1 MELKLKK
8 YLFLLLSGV
17 LLYSCGNNDFNNDN
31 EITIPVSV
39 EDVKLK
45 PIEEFVDATGTV
57 YASMDATLRAEI
69 SGKYHLKI
77 NPITSKLYKLGDKVK
92 KGEVIIHIED
102 AEYENNIR
110 IDYQKLQLE
119 QKKSTF
125 EKQKSLYD
133 KGGVTQ
139 TELKSA
145 ELDFINQE
153 YSYKA
158 AQIELN
164 KMKVVAPFEGV
175 IVSLP
180 YFTDGTKIS
189 ANTAL
194 VGIMNYSKLFLEI
207 NLPEKQLNV
216 LKLNTVAR
224 IMNYSLPDD
233 TLKGLVTQISP
244 AIDEGTRTFKAVL
257 QIDNPKWKLRPGMFV
272 KAELVTA
279 SKDKAVVIAKNIILS
294 RKRGKTVFV
303 VVKGASEERV
313 ITTGLENPE
322 SIEVINGLEVNDRL
336 VTKGFETLRNRQ
348 KVKIIK

>member
-1 MELKLKK
+1 MKK
-8 YLFLLLSGV
+8 YLLLVLSS
-17 LLYSCGNNDFNNDN
+17 LLFFSCGNNDFNDDN

-45 PIEEFVDATGTV
+45 PIEEFIDATGTV
-57 YASMDATLRAEI
+57 YPSMDATLRLEI
-69 SGKYHLKI
+69 SGNYHLNK
-77 NPITSKLYKLGDKVK
+77 NPRTGKTFKLGDKIK
-92 KGEVIIHIED
+92 KGEVIISIKDE
-102 AEYENNIR
+102 EYENNIR

-145 ELDFINQE
+145 ELDFINQQYTYE
-153 YSYKA
+153 A
-158 AQIELN
+158 AEIQLN
-164 KMKVVAPFEGV
+164 KMKVTSPFEGV
-175 IVSLP
+175 IVDLP
-180 YFTDGTKIS
+180 YFTDGIKIS
-189 ANTAL
+189 ANSSL
-194 VGIMNYSKLFLEI
+194 VRLMNYSKLFLEI
-207 NLPEKQLNV
+207 NLPEKQLDI
-216 LKLNTVAR
+216 LKLKIEAR
-224 IMNYSLPDD
+224 IMNYSLPED

-257 QIDNPKWKLRPGMFV
+257 QINNPDWKLRPGMFV

-279 SKDKAVVIAKNIILS
+279 SKEKAIVIAKNIILS
-294 RKRGKTVFV
+294 RRRGKTVYV
-303 VVKGASEERV
+303 VVKGASERRV

-322 SIEVINGLEVNDRL
+322 SVEVIKGLKVNDRL
-336 VTKGFETLRNRQ
+336 VSKGFETLRNRQ

>member
-1 MELKLKK
+1 LKK

-17 LLYSCGNNDFNNDN
+17 LIYSCGNNDFSDDN

-57 YASMDATLRAEI
+57 YSSMDATLRAEI
-69 SGKYHLKI
+69 SGKYHLNK
-77 NPITSKLYKLGDKVK
+77 NPITGKLYKLGDKIK
-92 KGEVIIHIED
+92 KGEVIISIED
-102 AEYENNIR
+102 EEYENNIR

-139 TELKSA
+139 TELKSS

-153 YSYKA
+153 YSYEA
-158 AQIELN
+158 AQIQLD
-164 KMKVVAPFEGV
+164 KMKVTAPFEGL

-180 YFTDGTKIS
+180 YYTDRTKIS
-189 ANTAL
+189 ANASL
-194 VGIMNYSKLFLEI
+194 VGIMNYSRLFLEI
-207 NLPEKQLNV
+207 NLPEKQFDV
-216 LKLNTVAR
+216 LKLNIVAR

-244 AIDEGTRTFKAVL
+244 AIDEGTRTFKTVL
-257 QIDNPKWKLRPGMFV
+257 QINNPEWKLRPGMFV

-279 SKDKAVVIAKNIILS
+279 SKDKAVVIGKNIILS

-303 VVKGASEERV
+303 IVKGASEERV

-322 SIEVINGLEVNDRL
+322 SIEVIDGLEVNDRL
-336 VTKGFETLRNRQ
+336 VTKGFETLRSRQ